1 MEQNV
6 YYVPNPYQPQYV
18 PAASYAGFWKRV
30 AANLIDGIITGIIII
45 DFFIA
50 LIFFV
55 MFMDDPEAMYSA
67 MSAIYFWSIVISWL
81 YYALLE
87 SSERQATI
95 GKMALGI
102 VVTDLNGQRISFG
115 RATGRYFATIISAL
129 ILFIGVLMAGF
140 TPKKQALHDMM
151 AGTLVVN
158 K

>member
-18 PAASYAGFWKRV
+18 PAAGYAGFWKRV
-30 AANLIDGIITGIIII
+30 AAYLIDGIITGIIII